1 MNLIGGPKTSV
12 IGAVDDVIGAS
23 FSHNSTVVTD
33 AAIGPTP
40 DDPVIVTCGAL
51 YRASLG
57 SNRSFIAFIWSPA
70 SPSNVAMMKI
80 PLSCTSQYE
89 TVDKIGTQPTPFTT
103 LTPARMNF

>member
-33 AAIGPTP
+33 DDIGPTP

-51 YRASLG
+51 
-57 SNRSFIAFIWSPA
+57 
-70 SPSNVAMMKI
+70 
-80 PLSCTSQYE
+80 
-89 TVDKIGTQPTPFTT
+89 
-103 LTPARMNF
+103 